1 MMMMMMMIALGFCF
15 LWSPWEPHIP
25 MNLRYFGSS
34 WNSSCQRPMVRH
46 SRLWKRWSL
55 RFVKWDSLP
64 VFKETICWL
73 FLPNIYTY
81 IWPQLYDV
89 NLWCL
94 RTIHGRVFVIYDI
107 CMALFCV
114 LSDNFSPTSIW
125 NRKSQVEPWKTTR
138 KIPCNMKSWLVK
150 NKSLHFLGEISEE
163 KNKGGIMPYI
173 YIYIHIMF
181 NQPDCCSL
189 AQGFIWPGKLMRGS
203 EWFLNSSKG
212 MYWNLSC
219 TKRHIN
225 QPTQTHEEQK
235 LPKEFWYHCSHCMVF
250 VWILQYPT

>member
-173 YIYIHIMF
+173 YIYTSCST
-181 NQPDCCSL
+181 NQTVVHWLKVLSDQASWWEVLNGSWTRPRACIEIYPVPKGTSTN
-189 AQGFIWPGKLMRGS
+189 QRKLMKSRNCQRN
-203 EWFLNSSKG
+203 FD
-212 MYWNLSC
+212 
-219 TKRHIN
+219 TIAAIA
-225 QPTQTHEEQK
+225 
-235 LPKEFWYHCSHCMVF
+235 WYLFESYS
-250 VWILQYPT
+250 IQRK